1 MGNIPITTQQV
12 GPGLGTTNLPTQRTG
27 GMAGRTLDAAATE
40 AEAYLTKI
48 AEQDAAVEGLN
59 RMADFK
65 AAQSKRLGELQT
77 SVKTPDGFTPVALQD
92 FDKASSEFLK
102 GIENPRA
109 AEFVRSRLPDIR
121 ASVAGSAV
129 QWESSARQALRTSNF
144 AQSVNKLSSMVQMDL
159 SAHDGA
165 KADIMASLDAGGFDP
180 VEADKLRT
188 TALGALARSA
198 VFGELERNPQAM
210 LERLNKGDFGDLDA
224 DVRLQAVNAAQNEIK
239 RREAQAKADMQ
250 LMRQEA
256 MVSVTEWA
264 RDDLRSL
271 SETGR
276 GVEPPPSV
284 DLAAVLKPDEL
295 EKHRRRQEQAVEMFR
310 ATADLPTLQPQ
321 DMLARIEAAKPTP
334 GQAGYDDQ
342 ANVYNE
348 MRKRADDILAARASD
363 PGAYARQT
371 FPAVQQA
378 WQKFESTQA
387 PADLQAAVRANFN
400 AQASAGIA
408 AAARKPLPVSL
419 AKSYAQTITGA
430 NPEQAYNTMKGL
442 ASDFGPLW
450 PSVLSQMSKDLP
462 AAYKV
467 AATIDDP
474 VNASILIQSSRQTI
488 ESLKRAAGDNAKT
501 IRTDVEANS
510 DIKALGQA
518 FGLGGARLTAEI
530 INAAETLALG
540 RAVTLGD
547 SDPVG
552 SAVKAIVNDRY
563 EFGHINSR
571 PFAVPGQKYRGRV
584 GDIESGA
591 SIAIT
596 NLDPARLT
604 LPAIDRTVDPK
615 VQANSY
621 HSAIKRNGYWTNYEG
636 GGGIQLMSERNVPVM
651 VDGKPVRLTWDDLLK
666 INRESPRPVS
676 NSYLA
681 GKAGVPANA
690 APRKTTP
697 PAEAPRPAAP
707 PAPAAARAPAITQIT
722 PMAIGPDGEMEPVRE
737 ADLIAA
743 ARRAEAEQAVPKP
756 VSEAERKRISDELVR
771 LGRERRPQPGRKPD
785 GK

>member
-1 MGNIPITTQQV
+1 MGNIPITTPQV
-12 GPGLGTTNLPTQRTG
+12 GPGLGVSSLPQQRTG
-27 GMAGRTLDAAATE
+27 GMAGRTLEAVATD

-65 AAQSKRLGELQT
+65 AVQSQRLAELQT
-77 SVKTPDGFTPVALQD
+77 TVKTPDGFTPVALQD
-92 FDKASSEFLK
+92 FDKASDEFLK

-109 AEFVRSRLPDIR
+109 AEFVRSRLPEVR

-129 QWESSARQALRTSNF
+129 QWETTARQALRAQNF
-144 AQSVNKLSSMVQMDL
+144 GESINKLSTIVQMDL
-159 SAHDGA
+159 GA
-165 KADIMASLDAGGFDP
+165 YEGARTDVQASLDAGGFDP
-180 VEADKLRT
+180 VEAGKLRT

-210 LERLNKGDFGDLDA
+210 LDRLNKGEFGDLDA
-224 DVRLQAVNAAQNEIK
+224 NVRLQAVNAAQTEIK
-239 RREAQAKADMQ
+239 RREAQAKADAQ
-250 LMRQEA
+250 LLRQEA
-256 MVSVTEWA
+256 MVSVSEWVQ
-264 RDDLRSL
+264 DDLRSR

-276 GVEPPPSV
+276 GVEPPPGV
-284 DLAAVLKPDEL
+284 DLAAVLKPDEAARHQR
-295 EKHRRRQEQAVEMFR
+295 KQAQADEFYK
-310 ATADLPTLQPQ
+310 ATADLPTLPPQ
-321 DMLARIEAAKPTP
+321 DMLARIEAAKPQP
-334 GQAGYDDQ
+334 GQANYAEQ
-342 ANVYNE
+342 ADLYNA
-348 MRKRADDILAARASD
+348 MRKKGDDVLAARASD

-387 PADLQAAVRANFN
+387 PADLQAAVRANFS
-400 AQASAGIA
+400 AQASAGIP

-430 NPEQAYNTMKGL
+430 APEQAYKTMKGL

-450 PSVLSQMSKDLP
+450 PSVLSQMSRDLP
-462 AAYKV
+462 AAYKI

-474 VNASILIQSSRQTI
+474 INASIMIQSSRQSI
-488 ESLKRAAGDNAKT
+488 DSLKRAAGDSAKT

-510 DIKALGQA
+510 DIKALGQS

-530 INAAETLALG
+530 INAAEVLALG

-547 SDPVG
+547 GDPVG

-563 EFGHINSR
+563 EFGYTNSR

-591 SIAIT
+591 SIAIA
-596 NLDPARLT
+596 NIDPSRLT

-636 GGGIQLMSERNVPVM
+636 GGGIQLMNERNVPVM
-651 VDGKPVRLTWDDLLK
+651 VDGKPVRFTWDDLLK
-666 INRESPRPVS
+666 INRESPRPIS
-676 NSYLA
+676 NSYVS
-681 GKAGVPANA
+681 GKVGVPMNA
-690 APRKTTP
+690 VPRKTTP
-697 PAEAPRPAAP
+697 PADAPRPATP
-707 PAPAAARAPAITQIT
+707 PAQPPRRPTVTQPAPIAT
-722 PMAIGPDGEMEPVRE
+722 GPDGQMEPVRE

-743 ARRAEAEQAVPKP
+743 AERAAAEQTAPQP
-756 VSEAERKRISDELVR
+756 VTEAQRQRISDELVR